1 MQSSFFFTVVQGQ
14 GLKTYDATFPV
25 FLKFVLSQGWKA
37 GGQTSLKISLFTRPG
52 VWKPRALDFD
62 IKPDY
67 HHCRWWIAESKVLPI
82 CFSHHSGGK
91 KRAAPASGF
100 KTGAPDPYYKIC
112 LKTRLICSHYTNM
125 CICIFCVY
133 VCTVYIYICIHID
146 IDTFMNTYLS
156 CNIYNGHMQYHAVIH
171 RG

>member
-91 KRAAPASGF
+91 KRVAPASGF
-100 KTGAPDPYYKIC
+100 KTGAPDPYHKIC
-112 LKTRLICSHYTNM
+112 LKKPVWFVPITQT
-125 CICIFCVY
+125 CVY
-133 VCTVYIYICIHID
+133 AYSVYMYALYICIHID
-146 IDTFMNTYLS
+146 IDTFMNTYL
-156 CNIYNGHMQYHAVIH
+156 
-171 RG
+171 

>member
-91 KRAAPASGF
+91 KRVAPASGF

-112 LKTRLICSHYTNM
+112 LKNPFDLFPLHKHVYMHIL
-125 CICIFCVY
+125 CICMHCI
-133 VCTVYIYICIHID
+133 YIYIHIHID
-146 IDTFMNTYLS
+146 SDTFMNTYL
-156 CNIYNGHMQYHAVIH
+156 
-171 RG
+171 